1 VSAAAPR
8 PDDATRERPSLT
20 GWVDLFRQGLAA
32 WERATATAAESVA
45 RDPRT
50 LEVGARLLRAHLL
63 WRQSFDAAVEA
74 AWAPFVPSRPD
85 GEAI

>member
-1 VSAAAPR
+1 VSAAAPHLGL
-8 PDDATRERPSLT
+8 DFV
-20 GWVDLFRQGLAA
+20 GLFRQGLAA

-63 WRQSFDAAVEA
+63 WRKSFDTAVEA
-74 AWAPFVPSRPD
+74 AWAPFVAPPAWQE
-85 GEAI
+85 GI